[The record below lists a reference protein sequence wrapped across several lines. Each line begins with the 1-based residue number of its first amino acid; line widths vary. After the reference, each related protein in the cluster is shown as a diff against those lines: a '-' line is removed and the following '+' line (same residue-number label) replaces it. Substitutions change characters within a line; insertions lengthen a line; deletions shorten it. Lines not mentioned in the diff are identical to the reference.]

1 VAVREE
7 TAAAAIIDAHR
18 MAGIV
23 RDAVDRPRELRA
35 LGLRKERPVVLNG
48 RPRCSRCETARRP
61 ARVRRCAY
69 AACSDTRELVC
80 SECNLLPGHSCATLL
95 AERQTRELRQN
106 EQMAFRL
113 ALKKPIR
120 LSRCTNCQ
128 NDGAVA

>member
-1 VAVREE
+1 
-7 TAAAAIIDAHR
+7 
-18 MAGIV
+18 MAEIV
-23 RDAVDRPRELRA
+23 RDAADRPRELRA

-48 RPRCSRCETARRP
+48 LPRCSRCETARRP
-61 ARVRRCAY
+61 AHVRRCAY

-80 SECNLLPGHSCATLL
+80 RKCNRLPGHSCATLL
-95 AERQTRELRQN
+95 AERQTRELEQN

-113 ALKKPIR
+113 ALKARKKPIR